1 MAEAA
6 SYQVKQSK
14 NFMNKQIP
22 ISIVIKNFKDGLI
35 TYIENSGITPSIA
48 ELVLKDIYNQVAEA
62 AYQEFQNDYKNY
74 QQETNITETNEDK
87 NN

>member
-1 MAEAA
+1 MKTE
-6 SYQVKQSK
+6 Q
-14 NFMNKQIP
+14 QIP
-22 ISIVIKNFKDGLI
+22 ISIIIKNFKDGLI

-74 QQETNITETNEDK
+74 QQENNITESNEDK

>member
-1 MAEAA
+1 
-6 SYQVKQSK
+6 
-14 NFMNKQIP
+14 MNKQIP
-22 ISIVIKNFKDGLI
+22 ISIVIKDFKEGLI
-35 TYIENSGITPSIA
+35 TYIQNSGITPSIA

-74 QQETNITETNEDK
+74 QQENNITESNEDK